1 MFTRAI
7 RLPGIQILRNRPLM
21 SLALGHMTIDMYVG
35 LIPMLYPML
44 IDQFDLDL
52 KTVGLVSLVYSTA
65 SSLAQPFFGWV
76 ADRFGT
82 RLIGLALIW
91 TASTFAL
98 LGLAPTFPALL
109 VLAGIAGLGSA
120 AYHPLGAVNADAVIT
135 GTQRN
140 AAMSVYV
147 TGGSVGVAL
156 APILGAI
163 IFPLLG
169 LPGTLL
175 MIFPGAAVALWLVME
190 FRPHASRHWSVA
202 GQGKA
207 KRKRAP
213 LPWLA
218 LGVIILVM
226 MARTWTFVSIEV
238 FVPTWYDSLGYEPVF
253 YGAMVTVMVLAS
265 AVSTV
270 LVGALADRFGQRRVV
285 VGTLVVTIPAILL
298 FAAFPGP
305 VAFLS
310 GALLGAAGAST
321 NPILLTMAQRLMIGR
336 AGIASG
342 LILGLGFVTGALGVP
357 VMGALADAFGFQPAI
372 QVQALLVV
380 ATIPLALLLPEKRA
394 AAQDTA
400 A

>member
-44 IDQFDLDL
+44 IHQFDLDL

-98 LGLAPTFPALL
+98 LGLAPTFSALL

-175 MIFPGAAVALWLVME
+175 MIFPGAAVALWLVLE
-190 FRPHASRHWSVA
+190 FRPHDSRHWSVA

-207 KRKRAP
+207 KRKRTP

-218 LGVIILVM
+218 LSVIILVM

-238 FVPTWYDSLGYEPVF
+238 FVPTWYDSLGYEPAF
-253 YGAMVTVMVLAS
+253 YGAMVTVIVLSS

-270 LVGALADRFGQRRVV
+270 LVGALADRFGQRRVI
-285 VGTLVVTIPAILL
+285 VGTLIVTIPAILL

-321 NPILLTMAQRLMIGR
+321 NPILLTMAQRLMVGR

-357 VMGALADAFGFQPAI
+357 VMGALADSFGFQPAI